1 MHFMTKNLF
10 IICFILLATYFVNG
24 QDNMANTSE
33 NRELGLRFSGFDDF
47 NLFYKRHMPS
57 GKVRRHRFLSTQIAF
72 NSINSNFD
80 LAAGYAFGVEKYR
93 PITDEL
99 SFYRGLEYSLFLDYD
114 IVDSSIPGRSNNL
127 RAAPAIGYVIG
138 FQYAVSSRFALSLE
152 VIPSLIGS
160 FNYRDSGIENYQ
172 VNFSLNSNSTAL
184 SLMYRFTTN

>member
-1 MHFMTKNLF
+1 MQYTTKNLLIF
-10 IICFILLATYFVNG
+10 TFILLGTYFVNG
-24 QDNMANTSE
+24 QDKISNISQQ
-33 NRELGLRFSGFDDF
+33 RELGLRFSGFDDF
-47 NLFYKRHMPS
+47 NLFYKRHMAN
-57 GKVRRHRFLSTQIAF
+57 GKVRRHRFLSTQLAF
-72 NSINSNFD
+72 NSINTNFD
-80 LAAGYAFGVEKYR
+80 LAAGYAFGVERYS
-93 PITDEL
+93 PITEEL

-127 RAAPAIGYVIG
+127 RAAPAIGYIIG

-160 FNYRDSGIENYQ
+160 FNYRDGGIENYQ